1 MVDDGTLRE
10 YLKLV
15 TTDLHRT
22 RQRLREAEKGNR
34 EPIAVVGMGC
44 RFPGGVSTPEELWR
58 LVSAGADA
66 VGPFPEDRG
75 WQQSGLLGEDGRG
88 QDTGSAGEGGHDDSR
103 DGGGFVREGG
113 FVGDATRFDAGFF
126 DISPREALAMDP
138 QQRLLLQTSW
148 EAVEAA
154 GIDPSSLRGSRT
166 GVFVGANDQHYTSLL
181 AGAEQDNQGYLLTG
195 GATAVIS
202 GRVAYSLGLEGPAVT
217 VDTACSSSLVALHLA
232 CQSLR
237 RGESTLALAGG
248 VTVMATPGVFSEFSR
263 QGGLAADG
271 RCKSFA
277 AAADGTGWSEGVGVL
292 VVERLSDAL
301 RLNHPVLAVVR
312 GSAVNQDGASNGL
325 TAPNGPSQQRVTLQA
340 LADARLAP
348 GQVDA
353 VEAHGTG
360 TNLGDP
366 IEAQSLIAAYG
377 QDRSAGRPLWI
388 GSVKS
393 NIGHTQAAAGVASV
407 IKMVQALRHGVL
419 PRTLH
424 VDEPTGHVDWSAGSV
439 RLLTEARD
447 WPETGEPRRAGV
459 SSFGLSGTNAH
470 LILEQAPLAEPRP
483 EQDAAPAA
491 RRPAGVPLP
500 FPVSARSA
508 SALPGQAARLRA
520 RVASDPGLDLT
531 GLAHALATTRAAL
544 PHRAVVTAGGRE
556 ELLDALAAVEQGAQS
571 PRVRYGVARGSRPA
585 GKLAML
591 FTGQGAQR
599 AGMGRELYAVEPVFA
614 RALDEVCAAMD
625 PHLERPLREVLFAEP
640 DSSAAGLL
648 DRTEYAQPGLFAIEV
663 ALHRLFTHWG
673 VAPDY
678 LLGHSVGELAA
689 AHVAGV
695 WSLPDACALVA
706 ARGRLM
712 QRMAG
717 DGAMLAV
724 RAGEDE
730 VCATLA
736 AHAPGAVVV
745 AAVNGPA
752 DVVVSGDRDAVVRLA
767 AHWAEQ
773 GVRTRPLRVSHAFHS
788 AHMDPML
795 DEFRAIA
802 AGLTYGSPTVPVVS
816 NVTGT
821 VAGAEELADPDHWV
835 RQVREAVRFGDGVAW
850 LDGHGVDRYLELGP
864 DGVLAA
870 MAGESLAHRDEPAVV
885 VAALRR
891 SLGEPAAATAALAE
905 LHAYGV
911 TPDWT
916 AVLPGVTGLPVALP
930 TYAFETE
937 HYWPRLSWAP
947 GDVTAAGLGAT
958 RHPLLGAGV
967 SVADGD
973 ELLFFGW
980 LSPGRPQWSADHVV
994 LGRTVLPGTAFVEL
1008 AVRAGDQ
1015 AGCGGVEELVLETP
1029 LVLPERGGVQLQVAV
1044 GAADGAGR
1052 RDVTVYARP
1061 GAPADEGWPER
1072 PWTRHAS
1079 GVLAP
1084 EPPAG
1089 RGPDG
1094 DWARQWPPAGEDVP
1108 VEGVYEL
1115 LEAAGLEYG
1124 PAFRGVRSL
1133 WRLGGEVFAE
1143 VSLPESEEP
1152 RARAYGIHPALLD
1165 AALQAAAGAGP
1176 SAPGTA
1182 GIPFSFTGVTLRA
1195 SGAAALRVRL
1205 TPLDG
1210 GGVAV
1215 AAADHD
1221 GEPVLS
1227 VDRLVVRPVA
1237 APPGAAD
1244 EADGLCRLEWT
1255 PLAAGRAP
1263 GTAASGVA
1271 VDAFGPA
1278 PLLPDGPLPRTVVLR
1293 ADGPAADAAAG
1304 PARARALTGR
1314 VLDALQQWL
1323 ADKRCADARLVV
1335 LTRDAVFAAPGD
1347 RAPDPAAAAVWGLVR
1362 AAQSEEPG
1370 RFVLVDTDGD
1380 GVPWQ
1385 AVTAAVEAGE
1395 PQIAVRAGA
1404 AFAARLVR
1412 AAHPSGLPVPAA
1424 ASWRLATREPGT
1436 LDGLWLA
1443 PAEPAEP
1450 LGPGQVRFAVRA
1462 AGLNFRDVLYALG
1475 MYPGEVELG
1484 GEAAG
1489 VVLETGPEVSGL
1501 APGDRVMGVCTGA
1514 FGPVAVT
1521 DHRLL
1526 APMPADMTFAEAA
1539 AVPIAYATAYY
1550 GLVDL
1555 GGLKAGEAVLVHAAA
1570 GGVGTA
1576 AVQLA
1581 RHLGAEVFATAS
1593 PGKWDA
1599 VRAMG
1604 VPDDHIASSR
1614 DLGFED
1620 SFAAVTSG
1628 RGVDVVL
1635 DALAGEFV
1643 DASLRLLPRGG
1654 RFVEMGKSDIRDAD
1668 EVAAAHPGVRYRAFD
1683 LVEAGPARIGEI
1695 LAELLELLR
1704 TGALRLPPVRA
1715 FALPQAPDAF
1725 RHVSRARH
1733 IGKVVLTVPRAL
1745 DPDGTVLVTGGT
1757 GGLGALLARH
1767 LVTAHGVRR
1776 LVLLSRS
1783 GPDAPG
1789 AGELAAE
1796 LAELGAD
1803 VEIVACDVADRDALG
1818 AVLGAIPAGRP
1829 LTGVFHTA
1837 GVLDDGTVGAL
1848 TPERLDTVLGPKA
1861 DAAFHLHELT
1871 RRHDLAAFVLFS
1883 SVAGTLGAPG
1893 QGNYA
1898 AANAFLDALAQHR
1911 HAAGLPALSLAWGAW
1926 DGTAGMA
1933 ARLTRVDRDRFAR
1946 SGFPL
1951 LAAGHGLALLDTA
1964 LAAPHAALVAT
1975 GLDTAALTAAGSL
1988 PPMLTG
1994 LVRPGAR
2001 RTVGDAAP
2009 VERGA
2014 WADRLAAL
2022 APQDRARFLLD
2033 LVRSA
2038 AAAVLGFSGP
2048 RAVEEGRAF
2057 KELGFDSLTAVEL
2070 RNRLAAATGL
2080 RLPATLVFDHP
2091 TPRLLAAML
2100 GRAVVGDREE
2110 TADVPGTADAPA
2122 PADDPIA
2129 IIGMSCRL
2137 PGSADT
2143 PDALWR
2149 IVSEGVDA
2157 IAPFPDDRGWR
2168 LDSVYAADSA
2178 GAGLSRTFE
2187 GGFVDGMA
2195 DFDAEFFGIGPREAL
2210 AMDPQQR
2217 LLLETA
2223 WEAVE
2228 HAGIAPGSL
2237 AGSPTGVFVGAAST
2251 GYGTGPLDIPEGT
2264 GAHLLLGT
2272 STSVASG
2279 RVSYVLGLE
2288 GPTLTVDTACS
2299 SSLVAMHMAAE
2310 ALRRGECSMALVGGV
2325 TVMTTPSMF
2334 TDGSQGGA
2342 LAADGRCKVFSA
2354 DADGTGWSEGAGML
2368 LTERLSDARRNGHR
2382 VLAVLRGSA
2391 VNHDGASN
2399 GLTAP
2404 SGPAQQRVIRRAL
2417 RSAGLEPH
2425 EVDAVEAHGTGTA
2438 LGDPIEGGALL
2449 AVYGQERPAGRP
2461 LWVGSVKSN
2470 IGHSQCAAGVAGV
2483 IKMVQAL
2490 RHEVLPA
2497 TLHAAEATPHVDW
2510 SSGAMRLL
2518 TEPVPWPRDGVVR
2531 RAGVSSFGMSGTNAH
2546 VVLEEAPAEP
2556 APRTADAPAAAPVV
2570 AESPVP
2576 WVLSGRTAPAL
2587 RAQAAR
2593 LRERLVER
2601 PGLAAPESVP
2611 EVARALATGRTAFR
2625 HRAVLLGPDPAR
2637 YLDQLDALAAGRGVR
2652 GLVRDEAGPDGPVA
2666 FVFPGQGSQW
2676 PGMASELLRTAPV
2689 FRDALSEC
2697 SAAIAEH
2704 AGWSAEDVLRGVEG
2718 APSLERL
2725 DVVQPALFAMMM
2737 SLTAL
2742 WRAHGIVPEA
2752 VVGHSQGE
2760 IAAACAAG
2768 ALTLPDAARI
2778 VVARSRLLASLDSAG
2793 AMLTVTLPAGELAER
2808 MARWPGRLHLAAVNG
2823 PRATV
2828 VSGDLEAVGE
2838 LAAALAADGIAARR
2852 MPITGAAHSP
2862 EVERL
2867 RDEALAAFDGIAPR
2881 AAAVPLYSAV
2891 DGGPVD
2897 GAALDAEHWYRNMRL
2912 PVRFAP
2918 AVAAMLRDGFRAFV
2932 EPSPYPSLTANVED
2946 VADAEGADD
2955 TVVVTTLR
2963 RDNGGPGR
2971 FREAVATAFARGLAP
2986 DWDAVLPAPGAS
2998 AALPEL
3004 PGYPF
3009 QRRRFWLERAAP
3021 AVATAGPGVAD
3032 PADEAFWDAVAGGD
3046 PLALA
3051 DALDVSDPQRR
3062 ELLEGAASVLPV
3074 LSAWRAE
3081 RGDRSTVDRWRY
3093 RIRWRRTTR
3102 LPRPVLSG
3110 VWLLVAPAH
3119 DPGGVVGRIS
3129 GALAERGVTQVL
3141 TVTVSDDDPYGEG
3154 LAAGLADAVAR
3165 AADGAGPGPAGAR
3178 VAGLLSLLGLDTRP
3192 GPGGVANG
3200 VATTLALV
3208 RAAEDLGV
3216 AAPLWAATRGAVC
3229 VGEADPA
3236 PEPAQSGL
3244 WGLGLAAGLELPARW
3259 GGLVDLPAELDDRA
3273 ADRLAEVLAGENGED
3288 QVAVRPAGVFTRRL
3302 VRAPLGHAP
3311 RTEPWRPTGTAL
3323 VTGGTGALGAHV
3335 ARWLAGLGAPR
3346 IVLTSRSGPQAPGAA
3361 ELAAELTAA
3370 GTEVLI
3376 EACDVGDREALRAL
3390 LAGLDDGPPVTT
3402 VVHAA
3407 GVTRSA
3413 SVLDTTAEEVAQVI
3427 AAKADGARHLD
3438 ELLGDGLDAFVLFSS
3453 GAAVWGGAGQAAY
3466 AAANAHLDALALR
3479 RRRQGR
3485 TATSVSWGGWDGGGM
3500 ADAEA
3505 IELLGRRG
3513 LRLMPPQLALVAL
3526 GQALTHD
3533 ETLLTVTDMDWAR
3546 FVPGYTAAR
3555 PRPLIGEI
3563 PEAARALAVA
3573 DGGDGSGGDEA
3584 GSGLGRQ
3591 LAALPAGERRPFLLT
3606 LVRTEAAAALGHTG
3620 PADIEPGRAFR
3631 ELGFD
3636 SLTAVDIRNRLRAAT
3651 GLRLPTTIAFDHP
3664 TPNALAGFL
3673 ADELLGASAP
3683 AGTPAAGTAAEA
3695 GAAAGSADEPVAIVG
3710 MGCRFPGGVRSPEDL
3725 WDLVVHGRDA
3735 ITPFPDDRGWD
3746 LDALYDP
3753 DLSRPGSS
3761 YVREGGFLDGAGDF
3775 DAEFFGISPR
3785 EAMAMDPQQRVLLE
3799 TAWEALER
3807 TRVDP
3812 AGLTGSRTGVFV
3824 GTSFQGYGLGDADAL
3839 GAAEGFFLAGTG
3851 TAAVSGRLSYS
3862 LGLEGPAVTVDTACS
3877 SSLVALHL
3885 ACQSLR
3891 QGECDLA
3898 LAGGVT
3904 VLPTPVSFTE
3914 FSRQRGLAPDGRCKP
3929 FAAAADGTGWSE
3941 GVGVVAVQRLSTA
3954 LAEGRNI
3961 LAVVAGS
3968 AVNQDGASNGLTA
3981 PNGPSQRRVIA
3992 AALAG
3997 ARLDAGDVDLVEA
4010 HGTGTPLGDP
4020 IEAQALLSVYGPG
4033 HSAEN
4038 PLWLGS
4044 VKSNIGHSQ
4053 SAAGIAGV
4061 IKTVMALR
4069 HSVLPPTLHV
4079 DEPTPHVDWSE
4090 GSVALLTEARP
4101 WPETGRIRR
4110 AAVSSFGGSGTNAHA
4125 VLEQAPLA
4133 PAHDDGDEAP
4143 DAPPRATAGEAQP
4156 VPPHDATG
4164 GAPPTPPHDT
4174 TGEAPDATSSATGAG
4189 APAALPW
4196 LLSGRSERAL
4206 REQARRLHDHLGR
4219 GPAPEAG
4226 DVAWSLATTRTAFEH
4241 RAVLLPGDRDALA
4254 ALAAGELPAGAVLG
4268 RAVEGRTAFVFPGQG
4283 SQWAGMGGPLLES
4296 DAVFAETAA
4305 ACDEAFARH
4314 TDWSVLDVLRGA
4326 DGAASLERDDV
4337 VQISLFTVMV
4347 SLAAMWRSWGVEP
4360 DAVVGHSQGEIAAA
4374 YVAGALSLDDAAQ
4387 VVALRADLLAS
4398 VVGRGGMLSVAL
4410 PAVEIEKRL
4419 AAWEGRLCLAVRN
4432 APGTNVVSGD
4442 RDALAEFA
4450 AACAMEEIHVK
4461 PVRIGYASHSH
4472 HVDGLAGPLREA
4484 LADIRPR
4491 TGAVPFFSSVTGGWV
4506 EGATLDGAYWFDN
4519 LRRCVGFEP
4528 AVRSL
4533 AAQGYR
4539 HFVEVGPHPLQAM
4552 GIQETLEDIGDD
4564 GVPWPQPV
4572 SSLRSGQGDAA
4583 RMLASA
4589 AQAHVSGIRVDW
4601 RKVLGGRGARA
4612 VDLPTYA
4619 FQSDRYWM
4627 SSPGT
4632 VSGTDPSGAGLDAT
4646 AHPVLT
4652 AAAPVAGTNTLLLTG
4667 RMSTRTHPWLAD
4679 HAVLGTVL
4687 VPGTAFVDLAVTAG
4701 GRAGCP
4707 FVEELTLETPLVLSD
4722 TDAVRVQAVVRPPD
4736 DTGRRSVGVWSRPD
4750 DGSPDLGDA
4759 DGDWVLHAT
4768 ATVAP
4773 AAPVAAEPEGLAQW
4787 PPAGAAEI
4795 DLGGF
4800 YDDLAALGYSY
4811 GPAFQGM
4818 RAAWHRDGAVYAEV
4832 ALPDGP
4838 EADGFAVHPALLDA
4852 ALHGIGMLRSLGG
4865 GSEPVRAE
4873 LPFAWRGVRLLRHGV
4888 RALRVRLTLGG
4899 TGGIGVTVAG
4909 TDGAPVATAD
4919 SIVSRPVPDGFGA
4932 GHPSRNALFQ
4942 VGWAEVGGV
4951 PAPPVP
4957 SWTVYGPD
4965 PLDLHAGL
4973 LAAGAPVHRADD
4985 TDGSGGSDGSGFG
4998 DEAGAGVVLASLAT
5012 ADGSAEPAGV
5022 PRDALRLVRRWLADE
5037 RRADARLVI
5046 VTRGA
5051 VAADVDT
5058 DTDTDIGDLAGAAA
5072 WGLIRS
5078 AQAEHPGRFVLV
5090 DLDGP
5095 VSPDVLAEALS
5106 CPEPQVAVRAGRL
5119 YAPRLARAERPAETS
5134 LDAGGT
5140 ALITGGTGT
5149 IGSALAR
5156 HLAAE
5161 HGVRRLVLTSR
5172 RGPKAPGADGLVA
5185 DLAAL
5190 GCEATVVACDIG
5202 ERDEVAD
5209 LLRTVPADRPL
5220 RIVVHAAGALD
5231 DGLVTGL
5238 DDARLDRVLHAKA
5251 NGAWH
5256 LHDLTRDLELSAF
5269 VLFSSASATFGA
5281 AGQAN
5286 YAAANAF
5293 VDALAHHRRAR
5304 GLTAVSMAWGP
5315 WAEASGM
5322 TSGLTDADVRRVER
5336 LGVTPMSTRE
5346 GMALFDAALGSA
5358 TAVAVPMLLDT
5369 GALRIRSETAPP
5381 LLREL
5386 VRPGR
5391 PSAVAT
5397 GDDGAELRRRLA
5409 DLGDA
5414 EGHKAVLDLVRTQLA
5429 VVLGH
5434 SGGEA
5439 VRPDRGFLETG
5450 VDSLTGVELRN
5461 RLAALTGLRLPATL
5475 VFDHPTPIALARYL
5489 RAELLPEPVAPS
5501 ARALEEL
5508 GRLAEVL
5515 AAVSPDDA
5523 DRATVGSRLRELLAG
5538 WNDGRQRP
5546 DDAVSLETA
5555 TAEEL
5560 FQILNESD

>member
-22 RQRLREAEKGNR
+22 RQRLREAEKENR

-44 RFPGGVSTPEELWR
+44 RFPGGVRTPEDLWR
-58 LVSAGADA
+58 LVLADADA

-75 WQQSGLLGEDGRG
+75 WQLSGLLGAD
-88 QDTGSAGEGGHDDSR
+88 AGPDSGESGGY
-103 DGGGFVREGG
+103 VREGG
-113 FVGDATRFDAGFF
+113 FVDDATRFDPGFF

-202 GRVAYSLGLEGPAVT
+202 GRVSYTLGLEGPAVT

-248 VTVMATPGVFSEFSR
+248 VTVMATPGVFAEFSR

-360 TNLGDP
+360 TSLGDP

-377 QDRSAGRPLWI
+377 QDRPADRPLWI

-393 NIGHTQAAAGVASV
+393 NIGHAQAAAGVASV

-424 VDEPTGHVDWSAGSV
+424 VDEPTGHVDWTAGSA

-447 WPETGEPRRAGV
+447 WPRTGEPRRAGV

-470 LILEQAPLAEPRP
+470 LILEQAPQPEAES
-483 EQDAAPAA
+483 APTGT
-491 RRPAGVPLP
+491 RRPAGTTLP
-500 FPVSARSA
+500 FPVSARTA
-508 SALPGQAARLRA
+508 SALSGQAARLRE
-520 RVASDPGLDLT
+520 RVASEPGLDLT
-531 GLAHALATTRAAL
+531 DLGHALATTRAAL
-544 PHRAVVTAGGRE
+544 PHRAVVTAGDRD
-556 ELLDALAAVEQGAQS
+556 ELLDALAAVEQGAES
-571 PRVRYGVARGSRPA
+571 ARVRYGVARGTRPA

-599 AGMGRELYAVEPVFA
+599 AGMGRELYAAEPVFA
-614 RALDEVCAAMD
+614 QALDEVCEALD
-625 PHLERPLREVLFAEP
+625 PHLGRPLREVLFAGPESP
-640 DSSAAGLL
+640 GAELL

-678 LLGHSVGELAA
+678 VLGHSVGELAA

-724 RAGEDE
+724 RATEDE
-730 VCATLA
+730 VRTTLA
-736 AHAPGAVVV
+736 GTASGAVVV

-752 DVVVSGDRDAVVRLA
+752 DVVVSGDRDAVGALA
-767 AHWAEQ
+767 AHWKER
-773 GVRTRPLRVSHAFHS
+773 GVRTRLLRVSHAFHS

-795 DEFRAIA
+795 DEFRTIA
-802 AGLTYGSPTVPVVS
+802 AGLTYGSPSVPIVS
-816 NVTGT
+816 NLTGT
-821 VAGAEELADPDHWV
+821 VAGADELADPSYWV

-850 LDGHGVDRYLELGP
+850 LDGHGVGRYLELGP
-864 DGVLAA
+864 DGVLSA
-870 MAGESLAHRDEPAVV
+870 MAEESLAHRDEPAVV
-885 VAALRR
+885 VPALRR
-891 SLGEPAAATAALAE
+891 SLREPAAATGALAE
-905 LHAYGV
+905 LHANGV

-916 AVLPGVTGLPVALP
+916 AVFPGAGGRPVALP

-937 HYWPRLSWAP
+937 HYWPRLTWSP

-967 SVADGD
+967 SLADGD
-973 ELLFFGW
+973 ALLFFGW
-980 LSPGRPQWSADHVV
+980 LSAGRPQWAADHVV

-1015 AGCGGVEELVLETP
+1015 AGCGHVEELVLETP
-1029 LVLPERGGVQLQVAV
+1029 LALPERGGVQMQVAV
-1044 GAADGAGR
+1044 GAADATGR
-1052 RDVTVYARP
+1052 RDVSVYARP
-1061 GAPADEGWPER
+1061 DAPADEGWPER

-1084 EPPAG
+1084 QPTAE
-1089 RGPDG
+1089 RDPDNG
-1094 DWARQWPPAGEDVP
+1094 WSLQWPPVGAVDVP
-1108 VEGVYEL
+1108 ADGAYEL
-1115 LEAAGLEYG
+1115 LEGAGLQYG
-1124 PAFRGVRSL
+1124 PAFRGIRSL
-1133 WRLGGEVFAE
+1133 WRRGDEVFAE
-1143 VSLPESEEP
+1143 VGLAESDEP
-1152 RARAYGIHPALLD
+1152 QARAYGIHPALLD
-1165 AALQAAAGAGP
+1165 AALQAQAGAGP
-1176 SAPGTA
+1176 GGPDTA
-1182 GIPFSFTGVTLRA
+1182 GVPFSFTGVTLRA
-1195 SGAAALRVRL
+1195 AGAAALRVRL

-1215 AAADHD
+1215 AAADHT

-1237 APPGAAD
+1237 AAPESAD
-1244 EADGLCRLEWT
+1244 RSDGLCRLEWS
-1255 PLAAGRAP
+1255 PLAADRAP
-1263 GTAASGVA
+1263 GTTPPGVA
-1271 VDAFGPA
+1271 VDAFDPA
-1278 PLLPDGPLPRTVVLR
+1278 PLLPEGPLPRTVVLR
-1293 ADGPAADAAAG
+1293 VRDTATAADG

-1314 VLDALQQWL
+1314 VLGALQQWL
-1323 ADKRCADARLVV
+1323 ADERCADSRLVV
-1335 LTRDAVFAAPGD
+1335 LTRDAVLAVPGD

-1370 RFVLVDTDGD
+1370 RFVLADTDSD
-1380 GVPWQ
+1380 GVPWE
-1385 AVTAAVEAGE
+1385 AVAAAVDAGE

-1412 AAHPSGLPVPAA
+1412 AAHPAGLPVPARA
-1424 ASWRLATREPGT
+1424 ASWRLDTREPGT
-1436 LDGLWLA
+1436 LENLWFAPVDLA
-1443 PAEPAEP
+1443 GP
-1450 LGPGQVRFAVRA
+1450 LGPGQVRVAVRA

-1489 VVLETGPEVSGL
+1489 VVLETGPEVTGL
-1501 APGDRVMGVCTGA
+1501 SPGDRVMGVCTGA

-1555 GGLKAGEAVLVHAAA
+1555 GGLRAGEAVLVHAAA

-1620 SFAAVTSG
+1620 SFSAVTSG

-1654 RFVEMGKSDIRDAD
+1654 RFVEMGKSDLRDAG
-1668 EVAAAHPGVRYRAFD
+1668 EVAVAHPGVRYRAFD
-1683 LVEAGPARIGEI
+1683 LVEAGPQRIGEI

-1725 RHVSRARH
+1725 RHVSQARH
-1733 IGKVVLTVPRAL
+1733 IGKVVLTVPRPL

-1783 GPDAPG
+1783 GPDAAG
-1789 AGELAAE
+1789 ARELTAE
-1796 LAELGAD
+1796 LTALGAD
-1803 VEIVACDVADRDALG
+1803 AEIVACDAADRGALA
-1818 AVLGAIPAGRP
+1818 AVLDAIPDDRP

-1837 GVLDDGTVGAL
+1837 GVLDDGTVAAL
-1848 TPERLDTVLGPKA
+1848 TPQRLDTVLGPKA

-1911 HAAGLPALSLAWGAW
+1911 HAVGLPALSLAWGAW

-1933 ARLTRVDRDRFAR
+1933 ARLTRVDRERVAR

-1951 LAAGHGLALLDTA
+1951 LAAGHGLALLDAA
-1964 LAAPHAALVAT
+1964 LASPHGALVAT

-1994 LVRPGAR
+1994 LLRPGAR
-2001 RTVGDAAP
+2001 RTARGAAP
-2009 VERGA
+2009 AEGA
-2014 WADRLAAL
+2014 ASADRLAAL
-2022 APQDRARFLLD
+2022 GPQDRSRFLLD

-2038 AAAVLGFSGP
+2038 AAAVLGFPGP
-2048 RAVEEGRAF
+2048 RAVEAGRAF

-2091 TPRLLAAML
+2091 TPRLLAEML

-2110 TADVPGTADAPA
+2110 TAVAPETAGGPA

-2137 PGSADT
+2137 PGAADT
-2143 PDALWR
+2143 PDGLWR
-2149 IVSEGVDA
+2149 IVSEGIDA

-2168 LDSVYAADSA
+2168 LDAVYAADSA
-2178 GAGLSRTFE
+2178 EAGLSRTFE

-2251 GYGTGPLDIPEGT
+2251 GYGAGPLDIPEGT
-2264 GAHLLLGT
+2264 GPHLLLGT

-2310 ALRRGECSMALVGGV
+2310 ALRRGECSLALVGGV
-2325 TVMTTPSMF
+2325 TVMNTPSMF

-2404 SGPAQQRVIRRAL
+2404 SGRAQQRVIRQAL
-2417 RSAGLEPH
+2417 RSAGLDAH

-2438 LGDPIEGGALL
+2438 LGDPIEGRALL
-2449 AVYGQERPAGRP
+2449 DVYGRDRPAGRP

-2497 TLHAAEATPHVDW
+2497 TLHASEATPHVDW

-2556 APRTADAPAAAPVV
+2556 PPSAV
-2570 AESPVP
+2570 AEPPFTPAVADSPVP
-2576 WVLSGRTAPAL
+2576 WALSGRTVPAL

-2593 LRERLVER
+2593 LRARLDER

-2625 HRAVLLGPDPAR
+2625 HRAVLLGPDPER

-2652 GLVRDEAGPDGPVA
+2652 GLIRDDAGPGGPVA

-2676 PGMASELLRTAPV
+2676 PGMATELLRSAPV
-2689 FRDALSEC
+2689 FRDTLREC
-2697 SAAIAEH
+2697 SAAISEH
-2704 AGWSAEDVLRGVEG
+2704 ADWSAEDVLRGAEG
-2718 APSLERL
+2718 APSLDRL
-2725 DVVQPALFAMMM
+2725 DVVQPALFAMMV

-2760 IAAACAAG
+2760 IAAACVAG

-2778 VVARSRLLASLDSAG
+2778 VVARSRLLASLDSGG
-2793 AMLTVTLPAGELAER
+2793 AMLAVTLPVEELTER

-2828 VSGDLEAVGE
+2828 VSGDPEAVEE
-2838 LAAALAADGIAARR
+2838 LAAALAANRIAARR
-2852 MPITGAAHSP
+2852 MAITGTAHSP
-2862 EVERL
+2862 EVDRL
-2867 RDEALAAFDGIAPR
+2867 HDEALAAFAGITPR
-2881 AAAVPLYSAV
+2881 TAAVPLYSAV
-2891 DGGPVD
+2891 EGGPVD
-2897 GAALDAEHWYRNMRL
+2897 GAALGPEHWYRNMRL

-2918 AVAAMLRDGFRAFV
+2918 AIAAMLRDGFRAFV

-2963 RDNGGPGR
+2963 RDNGGPDR

-2986 DWDAVLPAPGAS
+2986 DWDAVLAPPSAS
-2998 AALPEL
+2998 AVRPEL

-3009 QRRRFWLERAAP
+3009 QRRRYWLEAAAP
-3021 AVATAGPGVAD
+3021 ATTAGPGVAD

-3046 PLALA
+3046 PQVLA
-3051 DALDVSDPQRR
+3051 DALDVSDPRQR
-3062 ELLEGAASVLPV
+3062 ELLDGAAAALPV
-3074 LSAWRAE
+3074 LSAWRTD
-3081 RGDRSTVDRWRY
+3081 RGDRSTVDGWRY
-3093 RIRWRRTTR
+3093 RIEWRRKAR

-3110 VWLLVAPAH
+3110 IWLLVAPAH
-3119 DPGGVVGRIS
+3119 DPDGVARRCAH
-3129 GALAERGVTQVL
+3129 ALAERGVSQVL
-3141 TVTVSDDDPYGEG
+3141 TVAPAADDPHGEG
-3154 LAAGLADAVAR
+3154 LAARLADALAE
-3165 AADGAGPGPAGAR
+3165 AAAVAGPGPAGGR
-3178 VAGLLSLLGLDTRP
+3178 VEGLLNLLGLDTRP
-3192 GPGGVANG
+3192 GPVGVATG

-3208 RAAEDLGV
+3208 RAAEDLDV
-3216 AAPLWAATRGAVC
+3216 AAPLWTATRGAVC
-3229 VGEADPA
+3229 VGAADPS
-3236 PEPAQSGL
+3236 PDPAQSGL

-3259 GGLVDLPAELDDRA
+3259 GGLVDLPAEIDERA
-3273 ADRLAEVLAGENGED
+3273 ADRLAGVLAGLDDED
-3288 QVAVRPAGVFTRRL
+3288 QVAVRPAGVFARRL
-3302 VRAPLGHAP
+3302 VRAPLGNAP
-3311 RTEPWRPTGTAL
+3311 RTDPWQPTGTAL

-3346 IVLTSRSGPQAPGAA
+3346 VVLTSRRGPQAPGAA
-3361 ELAAELTAA
+3361 ELVAELEAA
-3370 GTEVLI
+3370 GTQVLVV
-3376 EACDVGDREALRAL
+3376 ACDVSDREELRAL
-3390 LAGLDDGPPVTT
+3390 LAALPDGPPVTT

-3413 SVLDTTAEEVAQVI
+3413 PVLDTTAEEVAQVI

-3453 GAAVWGGAGQAAY
+3453 GASVWGGAGQGAY

-3479 RRRQGR
+3479 RRRRGQ

-3500 ADAEA
+3500 ADAGA

-3513 LRLMPPQLALVAL
+3513 LRLMSPQLALVAL

-3546 FVPGYTAAR
+3546 FTRGYTAAR

-3563 PEAARALAVA
+3563 PEAARALSDDGA
-3573 DGGDGSGGDEA
+3573 DSGSDDDA

-3606 LVRTEAAAALGHTG
+3606 LVRAEAAAALGHTG

-3651 GLRLPTTIAFDHP
+3651 GLRLPTTVAFDHP

-3673 ADELLGASAP
+3673 ADELLGTPDP
-3683 AGTPAAGTAAEA
+3683 AGTPGA
-3695 GAAAGSADEPVAIVG
+3695 GAAAPTAAGPADEPVAIVG
-3710 MGCRFPGGVRSPEDL
+3710 MGCRFPGGVRSPEEL
-3725 WDLVVHGRDA
+3725 WDLVLNGRDA
-3735 ITPFPDDRGWD
+3735 ITPFPSDRGWD

-3812 AGLTGSRTGVFV
+3812 SGLAGSRTGVFV

-3929 FAAAADGTGWSE
+3929 FAAGADGTGWSE
-3941 GVGVVAVQRLSTA
+3941 GVGVVALQRLSTA
-3954 LAEGRNI
+3954 LAEGRQI

-3968 AVNQDGASNGLTA
+3968 AVNQDGASNGMTA

-3997 ARLDAGDVDLVEA
+3997 ARVDAGHVDLVEA

-4020 IEAQALLSVYGPG
+4020 IEAQALLAVYGPA

-4069 HSVLPPTLHV
+4069 HGVLPPTLHV
-4079 DEPTPHVDWSE
+4079 DEPTPHVDWSQ
-4090 GSVALLTEARP
+4090 GTVALLTEARP
-4101 WPETGRIRR
+4101 WPDTGRIRR
-4110 AAVSSFGGSGTNAHA
+4110 AGVSSFGGSGTNAHA
-4125 VLEQAPLA
+4125 VLEQAPPL
-4133 PAHDDGDEAP
+4133 
-4143 DAPPRATAGEAQP
+4143 PPRAT
-4156 VPPHDATG
+4156 
-4164 GAPPTPPHDT
+4164 
-4174 TGEAPDATSSATGAG
+4174 TGET
-4189 APAALPW
+4189 PAAVPW
-4196 LLSGRSERAL
+4196 LLSGRTERAL
-4206 REQARRLHDHLGR
+4206 REQAGRLDDHLR
-4219 GPAPEAG
+4219 HRPAPEPA

-4241 RAVLLPGDRDALA
+4241 RAVLLPGSPDALA
-4254 ALAAGELPAGAVLG
+4254 ALAAGDLPAGVVRG

-4283 SQWAGMGGPLLES
+4283 SQWPGMGSPLLDS
-4296 DAVFAETAA
+4296 DTVFAETAA

-4360 DAVVGHSQGEIAAA
+4360 DAVLGHSQGEIAAA
-4374 YVAGALSLDDAAQ
+4374 YVAGALSLDDAAR
-4387 VVALRADLLAS
+4387 VVALRAELLGT

-4419 AAWEGRLCLAVRN
+4419 AAWDGRICLGARN
-4432 APGTNVVSGD
+4432 APGANVVSGD

-4450 AACAMEEIHVK
+4450 GACAVEGIRVK

-4472 HVDGLAGPLREA
+4472 HVDELAGPLREA

-4491 TGAVPFFSSVTGGWV
+4491 AGSVPFFSSVTGGW
-4506 EGATLDGAYWFDN
+4506 ADTTTLDGEYWFAN

-4528 AVRSL
+4528 AVRGL
-4533 AAQGYR
+4533 ADQGYR
-4539 HFVEVGPHPLQAM
+4539 HFIEVGPHPMLAM

-4564 GVPWPQPV
+4564 GIPWPPPV
-4572 SSLRSGQGDAA
+4572 PSLRSGQADAA

-4589 AQAHVSGIRVDW
+4589 AQAHVSGVGVDW
-4601 RKVLGGRGARA
+4601 SKVLGGPGRRP
-4612 VDLPTYA
+4612 VDLPTYP
-4619 FQSDRYWM
+4619 FQTERYWM
-4627 SSPGT
+4627 NSLGAAP
-4632 VSGTDPSGAGLDAT
+4632 GTDPSGTGLDAT

-4652 AAAPVAGTNTLLLTG
+4652 AAAPVAGTETVLLTG

-4687 VPGTAFVDLAVTAG
+4687 VPGTAFVEFALTAG

-4707 FVEELTLETPLVLSD
+4707 FVEELTLQTPLVLADSEG
-4722 TDAVRVQAVVRPPD
+4722 VRVQAVVGQPD
-4736 DTGRRSVGVWSRPD
+4736 GTGRRSVGVYSRPE
-4750 DGSPDLGDA
+4750 DGSPDSGDA
-4759 DGDWVLHAT
+4759 ADDWVLHAT

-4773 AAPVAAEPEGLAQW
+4773 AAPGPAAEPDGLTQW

-4818 RAAWHRDGAVYAEV
+4818 RAAWHRDGEVYAEV
-4832 ALPDGP
+4832 ALAPDGP

-4865 GSEPVRAE
+4865 GTAPTRAE

-4888 RALRVRLTLGG
+4888 RTLRVRLAMDGQG
-4899 TGGIGVTVAG
+4899 AVGVTVADADG
-4909 TDGAPVATAD
+4909 TPVATAD

-4932 GHPSRNALFQ
+4932 ARHLSRNALFQ
-4942 VGWAEVGGV
+4942 VGWAEVRGV
-4951 PAPPVP
+4951 PAPAVP
-4957 SWTVYGPD
+4957 YWAVFGPD
-4965 PLDLHAGL
+4965 PLDLDAQL
-4973 LAAGAPVHRADD
+4973 RAAGAPVRRPSQADD
-4985 TDGSGGSDGSGFG
+4985 ADT
-4998 DEAGAGVVLASLAT
+4998 AAVALASLAA
-5012 ADGSAEPAGV
+5012 ADGSTEPAGV
-5022 PRDALRLVRRWLADE
+5022 THDALRLVRRWLADE
-5037 RRADARLVI
+5037 RRVDARLAI

-5051 VAADVDT
+5051 VAIGEDEDVS
-5058 DTDTDIGDLAGAAA
+5058 DLPAAAA

-5090 DLDGP
+5090 DLEGP
-5095 VSPDVLAEALS
+5095 ASPDVLAEALS

-5119 YAPRLARAERPAETS
+5119 YAPRLARAERPAEAS
-5134 LDAGGT
+5134 VDAEGT
-5140 ALITGGTGT
+5140 TLITGGTGSL
-5149 IGSALAR
+5149 GSALAR
-5156 HLAAE
+5156 HLAAA

-5172 RGPKAPGADGLVA
+5172 RGPRAPGAAGLVA

-5190 GCEATVVACDIG
+5190 GCEATVVACDVG
-5202 ERDEVAD
+5202 ERDEVAR
-5209 LLRTVPADRPL
+5209 LLRAVPADRPL
-5220 RIVVHAAGALD
+5220 RAVVHTAGELD

-5251 NGAWH
+5251 NGARH
-5256 LHDLTRDLELSAF
+5256 LHELTQDLDLSAF

-5293 VDALAHHRRAR
+5293 LDALAHHRRAR

-5315 WAEASGM
+5315 WAETSGM
-5322 TSGLTDADVRRVER
+5322 TSGLTEADVRRVER
-5336 LGVTPMSTRE
+5336 LGLTPLSTRD
-5346 GMALFDAALGSA
+5346 GMALFDAVLGAA
-5358 TAVAVPMLLDT
+5358 TAVAVPMVLDT
-5369 GALRIRSETAPP
+5369 GALRTRSETVPP
-5381 LLREL
+5381 LLRDL
-5386 VRPGR
+5386 AGPGR
-5391 PSAVAT
+5391 PSPVAA
-5397 GDDGAELRRRLA
+5397 GDDGAGLRRRLA
-5409 DLGDA
+5409 DLTDA
-5414 EGHKAVLDLVRTQLA
+5414 ERYEAVLDLVRTQLA

-5434 SGGEA
+5434 SGPEA
-5439 VRPDRGFLETG
+5439 VRADRGFLETG

-5475 VFDHPTPIALARYL
+5475 VFDHPNPIALARHL
-5489 RAELLPEPVAPS
+5489 RGELLPDPVAPS
-5501 ARALEEL
+5501 VRALEEL
-5508 GRLAEVL
+5508 GRLEEVL
-5515 AAVSPDDA
+5515 AAVDADDA
-5523 DRATVGSRLRELLAG
+5523 GRATVGSRLRELLAR
-5538 WNDGRQRP
+5538 WNDGRQRTE
-5546 DDAVSLETA
+5546 DAVSLETA

-5560 FQILNESD
+5560 FQILDESD